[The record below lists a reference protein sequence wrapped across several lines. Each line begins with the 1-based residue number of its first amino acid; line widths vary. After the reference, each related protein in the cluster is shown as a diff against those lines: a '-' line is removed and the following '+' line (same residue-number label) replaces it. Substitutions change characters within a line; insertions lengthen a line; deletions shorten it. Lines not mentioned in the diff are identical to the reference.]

1 VVKERNPTMWTGVQW
16 TGTIASGATERW
28 FTWGWP
34 SAWHV
39 VWYLMPTTQRP
50 GSPELAWNVAVERAD
65 GSECTYWITV
75 TNLAPLSVT
84 FEGRFA
90 VLS

>member
-1 VVKERNPTMWTGVQW
+1 MWTGVQW
-16 TGTIASGATERW
+16 TGTIPGGATWRW

-34 SAWHV
+34 AAWHV
-39 VWYLMPTTQRP
+39 VWYLMPTTSQP
-50 GSPELAWNVAVERAD
+50 GAPQLDWDVAVERANNAH
-65 GSECTYWITV
+65 CTYWITV
-75 TNLAPLSVT
+75 KNLKPNPVT